1 MLKKIAKCLFPIG
14 ALLLLAGCVTSPGGV
29 APSTMPITANDS
41 YTILKKDAIGED
53 VSYSILFIPITPP
66 CSAYQALQYAKKE
79 NKADALVNVTGQN
92 KSVYFLFIN
101 WQVMRVCGDAIK
113 FQRGGA
119 IVD

>member
-1 MLKKIAKCLFPIG
+1 MLKKMTKYLVVFG
-14 ALLLLAGCVTSPGGV
+14 ALLLLTGCVTSPGGI

-41 YTILKKDAIGED
+41 YTIIKKNAVGED

-92 KSVYFLFIN
+92 KSVYLLFIN

-113 FQRGGA
+113 FQRGGVV
-119 IVD
+119 VD